1 MTMQPFFQECEVQI
15 YSHIK
20 CRPSLAVCTPR
31 HGKVEEY
38 TKNNFTKNILSI
50 WVQSCLKFS
59 LYIYHQIGFL
69 ISLTMP
75 NASVRLQKKNNSFSD
90 SDVIRTHTNLVYKRT
105 LNHLAKPVV

>member
-1 MTMQPFFQECEVQI
+1 MTMQPFFQECEIQI

-20 CRPSLAVCTPR
+20 CRHSLAVCTPR

-38 TKNNFTKNILSI
+38 TKNILSV

-69 ISLTMP
+69 INLCFREITE
-75 NASVRLQKKNNSFSD
+75 KK
-90 SDVIRTHTNLVYKRT
+90 
-105 LNHLAKPVV
+105 